1 MLKARVSVCKNP
13 FQSSSWW
20 IVDTFFAGRILTVD
34 ICDSRTCSPR
44 GPSLSSLLK
53 LLASARVNSC
63 SAVRVLLGME
73 VASTGEVVSTD
84 LEGAE
89 TKDSRFRETAI
100 GWILAGTA
108 ASM

>member
-1 MLKARVSVCKNP
+1 V
-13 FQSSSWW
+13 
-20 IVDTFFAGRILTVD
+20 
-34 ICDSRTCSPR
+34 RT
-44 GPSLSSLLK
+44 
-53 LLASARVNSC
+53 
-63 SAVRVLLGME
+63 LLGME

-100 GWILAGTA
+100 GWILAGTV